1 MSLGLWIA
9 AIFLFLFVVTVILQK
24 RALVKKAAQD
34 VLQAEQNAAAVLKLH
49 QQQQAAPQPAAPQP
63 AAPQK

>member
-1 MSLGLWIA
+1 MSPGLWIA
-9 AIFLFLFVVTVILQK
+9 AIFGSLFVVVAILQK

-34 VLQAEQNAAAVLKLH
+34 LLQAEQNAAAVLKLH